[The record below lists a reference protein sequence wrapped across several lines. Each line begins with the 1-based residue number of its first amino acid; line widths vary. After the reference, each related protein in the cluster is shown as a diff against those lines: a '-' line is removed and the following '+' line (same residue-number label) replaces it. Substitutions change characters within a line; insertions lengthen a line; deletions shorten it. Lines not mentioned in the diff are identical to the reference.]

1 MKSLTW
7 KGVAA
12 VAGGVSAVGAL
23 VAAVFA
29 CSSSSVP
36 VYNPGVAAGECSAQP
51 GGFPAPN
58 CLTYPPDQQM
68 CATSPLACNTAPCT
82 AGSPCLAM
90 GVDNSGKS
98 VANLRIRRLDV
109 SAPPKLATS
118 FVQKAVL
125 NLGIDLAG
133 QCGEGGQG
141 QFSWLIQLDT
151 ANNKV
156 TTGGAP
162 PTSDPFKVGY
172 CFVNKTIDGL
182 PVAPVTVPMT
192 KGSDGTWASGVI
204 PKLYV
209 PIYPPMLAPI
219 ILPITGAT
227 VKEVTL
233 SPDNNCIGSY
243 NPAAITST
251 NTGSCTDDITA
262 CDRWITGGS
271 LGGYITLEEA
281 DGVFVPQLSES
292 LCVLLTGG
300 TSVDTSNPKE
310 KKCGRTNGMLNVK
323 GDYCSN
329 PVGPGGCQDSFWLA
343 AAFAASAAKIS
354 DTPNQP
360 DCMGGG
366 SMGDAGGGDGGGMG
380 DGGTGPA
387 DAGGQ

>member
-7 KGVAA
+7 KGIAA
-12 VAGGVSAVGAL
+12 AAGGASGIGAL

-36 VYNPGVAAGECSAQP
+36 PAPPSGPASGQCSADAGQ
-51 GGFPAPN
+51 FPAPN
-58 CLTYPPDQQM
+58 CLTYPPAQQM
-68 CATSPLACNTAPCT
+68 CATSPMMCDTAPCT
-82 AGSPCLAM
+82 SGSPCLAM

-98 VANLRIRRLDV
+98 VADLRIRRLDV
-109 SAPPKLATS
+109 SAPPALAKS
-118 FVQKAVL
+118 FVQKEVL

-133 QCGEGGQG
+133 QCGESGQG

-162 PTSDPFKVGY
+162 PTSDPFNVGY

-182 PVAPVTVPMT
+182 PVAPVTVSMT
-192 KGSDGTWASGVI
+192 KGSDGTWASGTI
-204 PKLYV
+204 QKLYV

-219 ILPITGAT
+219 ILPISGAT
-227 VKEVTL
+227 VRQVTL

-243 NPAAITST
+243 NPNAIVSV
-251 NTGSCTDDITA
+251 TGSGSSNVCADDITA
-262 CDRWITGGS
+262 CDRWITAGS

-281 DGVFVPQLSES
+281 DKVFVPQLGES

-300 TSVDTSNPKE
+300 VSVDTSDPTE
-310 KKCGRTNGMLNVK
+310 KKCGRTNGVINVK
-323 GDYCSN
+323 GDYCSTSN
-329 PVGPGGCQDSFWLA
+329 SAGGCGDSYWLA

-354 DTPNQP
+354 ATPNQP
-360 DCMGGG
+360 DCMGGAP
-366 SMGDAGGGDGGGMG
+366 M
-380 DGGTGPA
+380 DGGTPPA